1 MIIRDATPDDA
12 AAMAALLNRI
22 IAIGGTTAHE
32 TAKTPQTIRH
42 DYIDGPHTRTCVVAE
57 DEGRILG
64 FQAVDTTHGEAHIGT
79 FVDPDTQAKGI
90 GAQMFARTRQLC
102 TDAGIPELFAA
113 IRADNVPG
121 LAYYARIGFADIGH
135 EPDYALS
142 TGAIVGRVHRKLSL
156 R

>member
-1 MIIRDATPDDA
+1 MIIRPATAQDA
-12 AAMAALLNRI
+12 AAMADLLNRI

-32 TAKTPQTIRH
+32 TAKSPQTIRH
-42 DYIDGPHTRTCVVAE
+42 DYIDGPHTCTCVVAE
-57 DEGRILG
+57 DAGRILG
-64 FQAVDTTHGEAHIGT
+64 FQAVDTYHGEAHIGT
-79 FVDPDTQAKGI
+79 FVDVGTQAKGI

-102 TDAGIPELFAA
+102 TEAGLAAIFAT

-121 LAYYARIGFADIGH
+121 LAYYARLGFTDIRS

-142 TGAIVGRVHRKLSL
+142 TGQVVGRIHRRLSL